1 MLVLYFVTAG
11 IFFRDDRSKHAM
23 GQQVLEIFGWA
34 RRRKLLASAFLVL
47 TLVVGILIGSIVS
60 GRTSAM
66 RAMSAFAGTNATP
79 LKLPDPVPSSASF
92 SGIVTRVEPAVVNIA
107 TTQVLEKKPAV
118 RKRRTPQGGGNGQGY
133 GNDQDDPM
141 QDFFDRFFDGR
152 QDAPPQAERSLGS
165 GVIVDKRGYVLTNN
179 HVVEQAT
186 KIQVSLDGDPN
197 KYTAKVIGVDEDT
210 DLAVI
215 KIEAGKELPTAKLG
229 NSDGVNVGDWV
240 LAIGSPF
247 GLNATVT
254 AGIISAKDRGG
265 IGGSNHQFQ
274 RFLQTD
280 AAINPGNSGGPLVDL
295 AGEVI
300 GINTAIITGSRG
312 YEGVGFA
319 LPSTAAI
326 NVYNQIIA
334 QGRVTRGSI
343 GVSFLEDLGTNP
355 ITLKS
360 LGAPYGVVIM
370 GVEPGGPAE
379 KAGLKGGDVITSVNG
394 QPIKTGNDL
403 VNPIAQATIG
413 SKVKL
418 NYVRDR
424 AQKETTATVEDRT
437 HVFPNTAGRMGDQP
451 GEVAPSEFGLR
462 VDNLTKDRAQHYG
475 VEGLRGVVVTD
486 VDPASFASDDLNF
499 VRGDVI
505 SEINHDPITSLDDYR
520 AAVKKL
526 KAGDNVVFKV
536 LRRQDDR
543 VLTVFLAGVVPAESQ
558 Q

>member
-1 MLVLYFVTAG
+1 MLVLYFLTAG
-11 IFFRDDRSKHAM
+11 NFFRDDRSKHAM

-66 RAMSAFAGTNATP
+66 KAMSAFAGTNATP

-343 GVSFLEDLGTNP
+343 GVSFQEELGTNA
-355 ITLKS
+355 ITLKE
-360 LGAPYGVVIM
+360 LGAANGVVIM
-370 GVEPGGPAE
+370 GVEAGSPAE
-379 KAGLKGGDVITSVNG
+379 KAGLKGGDVITAVNG
-394 QPIKTGNDL
+394 KPVKTGNDL
-403 VNPIAQATIG
+403 VNPIAQAPIG
-413 SKVKL
+413 SKVKID
-418 NYVRDR
+418 YVRDR
-424 AQKETTATVEDRT
+424 AAKEATAVVEDRT
-437 HVFPNTAGRMGDQP
+437 RVFPTSAGHVGDQQG
-451 GEVAPSEFGLR
+451 GEEQPAEFGLR
-462 VDNLTKDRAQHYG
+462 VESLTPDRASRVGMDGQ
-475 VEGLRGVVVTD
+475 RGVLVVD
-486 VDPASFASDDLNF
+486 VDPASFADDLGF
-499 VRGDVI
+499 GRGDVI
-505 SEINHDPITSLDDYR
+505 TEINRVPVASMEDYKS
-520 AAVKKL
+520 AVGKL
-526 KAGDNVVFKV
+526 KPGENVVFKV
-536 LRRQDDR
+536 LRRADNDHT
-543 VLTVFLAGVVPAESQ
+543 LTVFLPGVVPADSK
-558 Q
+558 

>member
-1 MLVLYFVTAG
+1 
-11 IFFRDDRSKHAM
+11 M
-23 GQQVLEIFGWA
+23 GQQVREIFGWA
-34 RRRKLLASAFLVL
+34 RRRKVLASAFLVL
-47 TLVVGILIGSIVS
+47 TLMVGILIGSIVS

-66 RAMSAFAGTNATP
+66 KAMSTFAKNNATP
-79 LKLPDPVPSSASF
+79 LSLPDPIPSSASF
-92 SGIVTRVEPAVVNIA
+92 SGIVSRVEPAVVNIA
-107 TTQVLEKKPAV
+107 TTQVLERKPAV
-118 RKRRTPQGGGNGQGY
+118 HKRRATPPQGNGGNGGGQGY

-186 KIQVSLDGDPN
+186 KIQVQLDGDPN

-215 KIEAGKELPTAKLG
+215 KIEAAKDLPTAKLG

-274 RFLQTD
+274 RFIQTD

-343 GVSFLEDLGTNP
+343 GVSFQEELGTNA
-355 ITLKS
+355 ITLKE
-360 LGAPYGVVIM
+360 LGAANGVVIM
-370 GVEPGGPAE
+370 GVEAGSPAE

-394 QPIKTGNDL
+394 KPVKTGNDL
-403 VNPIAQATIG
+403 VNPIAQAQIG
-413 SKVKL
+413 SKVKID
-418 NYVRDR
+418 YVRDR
-424 AQKETTATVEDRT
+424 AAKETTAVVEDRT
-437 HVFPNTAGRMGDQP
+437 HVFPTQAGRVGDQP
-451 GEVAPSEFGLR
+451 GEAAPAEFGLR
-462 VDNLTKDRAQHYG
+462 IESLTPDRASRVGMDGQ
-475 VEGLRGVVVTD
+475 RGVLVVD
-486 VDPASFASDDLNF
+486 VDPASFADDLNF

-505 SEINHDPITSLDDYR
+505 TEINHAPVTSMEDYK
-520 AAVKKL
+520 AAVGKL
-526 KAGDNVVFKV
+526 KPGENVVFKI
-536 LRRQDDR
+536 LRRADNDHT
-543 VLTVFLAGVVPAESQ
+543 LTVFLPGVVPADSK
-558 Q
+558 

>member
-1 MLVLYFVTAG
+1 
-11 IFFRDDRSKHAM
+11 
-23 GQQVLEIFGWA
+23 LE
-34 RRRKLLASAFLVL
+34 R
-47 TLVVGILIGSIVS
+47 
-60 GRTSAM
+60 
-66 RAMSAFAGTNATP
+66 
-79 LKLPDPVPSSASF
+79 
-92 SGIVTRVEPAVVNIA
+92 
-107 TTQVLEKKPAV
+107 KPAV
-118 RKRRTPQGGGNGQGY
+118 HKRRATPPQGNGGNGGGQGY

-186 KIQVSLDGDPN
+186 KIQVQLDGDPN

-215 KIEAGKELPTAKLG
+215 KIEAAKDLPTAKLG

-274 RFLQTD
+274 RFIQTD

-343 GVSFLEDLGTNP
+343 GVSFQEELGTNA
-355 ITLKS
+355 ITLKE
-360 LGAPYGVVIM
+360 LGAANGVVIM
-370 GVEPGGPAE
+370 GVEAGSPAE

-394 QPIKTGNDL
+394 KPVKTGNDL
-403 VNPIAQATIG
+403 VNPIAQAQIG
-413 SKVKL
+413 SKVKID
-418 NYVRDR
+418 YVRDR
-424 AQKETTATVEDRT
+424 AAKETTAVVEDRT
-437 HVFPNTAGRMGDQP
+437 HVFPTQAGRVGDQP
-451 GEVAPSEFGLR
+451 GEAAPAEFGLR
-462 VDNLTKDRAQHYG
+462 IESLTPDRASRVGMDGQ
-475 VEGLRGVVVTD
+475 RGVLVVD
-486 VDPASFASDDLNF
+486 VDPASFADDLNF

-505 SEINHDPITSLDDYR
+505 TEINHAPVASMEDYK
-520 AAVKKL
+520 AAVGKL
-526 KAGDNVVFKV
+526 KPGENVVFKI
-536 LRRQDDR
+536 LRRADNDHT
-543 VLTVFLAGVVPAESQ
+543 LTVFLPGVVPADSK
-558 Q
+558 